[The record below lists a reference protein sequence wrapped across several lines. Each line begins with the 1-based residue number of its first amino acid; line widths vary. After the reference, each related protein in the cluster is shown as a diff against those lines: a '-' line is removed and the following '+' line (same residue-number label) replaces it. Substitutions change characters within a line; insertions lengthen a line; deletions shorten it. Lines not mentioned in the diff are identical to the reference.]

1 MFAVGTGTMPMF
13 DVVDVVD
20 DDVAEKYRD
29 DDENNQTVEIQN
41 ILN

>member
-20 DDVAEKYRD
+20 DDVAAKYRD
-29 DDENNQTVEIQN
+29 DNENNQTVEIQN